1 VAHVPHGNQLIMPLG
16 LIICGDGDLL
26 SRSELDGLAI
36 LQESC
41 ADLRALQ
48 NVLFN
53 QAGTC
58 FTQCLHA
65 GPCKSSIGN
74 VLVRV
79 RPDQRHSTLAPGQLH
94 HLGVKH
100 DSAKN
105 SCVAHGL
112 PQSIQGLLYWG
123 GTAQCT
129 STHKNR
135 HQN

>member
-1 VAHVPHGNQLIMPLG
+1 MQSSLRHVPHGDQLIVPLG
-16 LIICGDGDLL
+16 LIVCGDGDLL
-26 SRSELDGLAI
+26 PSRELDGLAI

-53 QAGTC
+53 QAVHDI
-58 FTQCLHA
+58 LHIVSHA
-65 GPCKSSIGN
+65 GPCKNSIGN
-74 VLVRV
+74 AMVRV
-79 RPDQRHSTLAPGQLH
+79 RADQRVSTLIPGQLY

-112 PQSIQGLLYWG
+112 PQSIQGLL
-123 GTAQCT
+123 
-129 STHKNR
+129 S
-135 HQN
+135 